1 MDKLTLYE
9 DKEYGHT
16 YLIAYCDLENLD
28 IVPTFIRTTLEH
40 LLFNHRYVKVFK
52 TNGFDSETEYFE
64 HSVRSNKKG
73 AAYIDKD
80 GKKYFYIL
88 GKETDDTDK
97 LLNNDRSR
105 VLKEI
110 FD

>member
-9 DKEYGHT
+9 NREFGYD
-16 YLIAYCDLENLD
+16 YLVAHCDLENLD

-40 LLFNHRYVKVFK
+40 LTFNRRYVKVFK
-52 TNGFDSETEYFE
+52 TDGLESETEYFE

-73 AAYIDKD
+73 AAYINKD
-80 GKKYFYIL
+80 GKKYFFIL
-88 GKETDDTDK
+88 GKETDDTEK
-97 LLNNDRSR
+97 FLNNERSK